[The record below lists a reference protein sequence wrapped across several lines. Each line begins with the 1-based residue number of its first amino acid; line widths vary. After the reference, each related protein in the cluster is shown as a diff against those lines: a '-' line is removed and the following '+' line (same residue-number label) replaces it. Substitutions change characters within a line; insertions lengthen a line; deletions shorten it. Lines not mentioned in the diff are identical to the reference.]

1 MVFKAKYMKVWSPR
15 IDKESR
21 VKYLGVANAIEEDIK
36 KRLIKPGDKLPA
48 QRSIA
53 ESLDI
58 DLTTVTRA
66 INEATKRGLIETRR
80 GSGSFVALTTFSHYN
95 SLKLTDGKPLDLSM
109 NNPPNPAS
117 FRIENEIAT
126 ALQIICSES
135 QLPIDQLSYQET
147 AGNPQ
152 DRLMASKWLEQ
163 KIPNI
168 SSDKIL
174 ITSGAHSAL
183 FSILSH
189 LKSAGKRSIA
199 APDFSY
205 PGLRA
210 IAEKLQFDMFG
221 IEMDSEGIIP
231 ESLEK
236 LCQLHT
242 VELLYI
248 VPNIDNPT
256 TATLPISRREKIVDI
271 AKQYGLTIIEDDPYA
286 IFINESLPS
295 LYSLYHEETWHIATL
310 SKCISPALRVAYVIA
325 PDMENALSLAE
336 EVRVSS
342 LMAPPLMVAVVSYW
356 IKTGRITEITSAIK
370 AENSARQ
377 QLAAIIFSKH
387 DILTHPTGPH
397 FWLPLPKRMSA
408 LDFSEQAERIGV
420 SIVPSTAFVTERCPN
435 QAVRVSLGVS
445 TEHDSLK
452 IGLRLLEKL
461 LTTPIP
467 RTKSII

>member
-1 MVFKAKYMKVWSPR
+1 MKIWLPR
-15 IDKESR
+15 IDKAAR
-21 VKYLGVANAIEEDIK
+21 VKYIGVADAIAEDIK
-36 KRLIKPGDKLPA
+36 QRLIKPGDKLPA

-53 ESLDI
+53 ESLNI

-109 NNPPNPAS
+109 NNPPNPAG

-126 ALQIICSES
+126 ALQIICTES
-135 QLPIDQLSYQET
+135 QFPIDQLSYQET

-152 DRLMASKWLEQ
+152 DRLMASKWLDQ

-183 FSILSH
+183 FSILNH
-189 LKSAGKRSIA
+189 LKEAGQRAIA

-205 PGLRA
+205 PGLRS
-210 IAEKLQFDMFG
+210 IAEKLQFELFG
-221 IEMDSEGIIP
+221 IEMDGEGIIP

-236 LCQLHT
+236 LCQRHP
-242 VELLYI
+242 VDILYL

-256 TATLPISRREKIVDI
+256 TATLPIKRREQIVAI

-286 IFINESLPS
+286 IFLDESLPS
-295 LYSLYHEETWHIATL
+295 LYSLYHEKTWHIATL
-310 SKCISPALRVAYVIA
+310 SKCISPALRLAYVVA
-325 PDMENALSLAE
+325 PDVDNALSLAE
-336 EVRVSS
+336 EIRVSS
-342 LMAPPLMVAVVSYW
+342 LMAPPLMAAVVSHW

-370 AENSARQ
+370 SENSVRQ
-377 QLAAIIFSKH
+377 QLAATIFSKH
-387 DILTHPTGPH
+387 NILTYPTGPH
-397 FWLPLPKRMSA
+397 FWLQLPKRMSA

-420 SIVPSTAFVTERCPN
+420 SIVPSTAFVTERCRH
-435 QAVRVSLGVS
+435 QSVRVSLGVS

-452 IGLRLLEKL
+452 IGLRLLEKV
-461 LTTPIP
+461 LTKP
-467 RTKSII
+467 RPRMKSII